1 MDTKI
6 CSKCGELKPTTSF
19 YKRSDRASGYKS
31 ECKKCNNSY
40 EKIVNRESQA
50 IRARKSWLKT
60 SYGMTLEDYDELL
73 EEQEYLCAVCHTH
86 VDDAVLVSGRHF
98 CVDHNHETGEVRGLL
113 CHLCNTMLGKARD
126 NPDILMA
133 GSLYLLERGS
143 YANFTT

>member
-60 SYGMTLEDYDELL
+60 SYGMTLEDYDDQKIIRHAHSDRTLL
-73 EEQEYLCAVCHTH
+73 FRSMGTNLPFLPFATDHEYWAYNRFVVNGIPT
-86 VDDAVLVSGRHF
+86 DADG
-98 CVDHNHETGEVRGLL
+98 ETTAIEW
-113 CHLCNTMLGKARD
+113 CNYVHSSFYT
-126 NPDILMA
+126 I
-133 GSLYLLERGS
+133 
-143 YANFTT
+143 